1 MFLENT
7 RMKVTVAK
15 KVVLGGHTFHADE
28 DLMAQATDSGLVNWH
43 VGYKPGDS
51 VCVVKKAELEDRRT
65 KSSINF
71 DWPTK

>member
-7 RMKVTVAK
+7 RMKIAVAK
-15 KVVLGGHTFHADE
+15 KVVLGGHTFRAD
-28 DLMAQATDSGLVNWH
+28 DNLMAQATDSGLVTWH

-51 VCVVKKAELEDRRT
+51 VCIVKKAELEDRRT
-65 KSSINF
+65 ESSIHF

>member
-7 RMKVTVAK
+7 RMKITVVK
-15 KVVLGGHTFHADE
+15 EVVLGGHTFRADE
-28 DLMAQATDSGLVNWH
+28 DLMAQATDSGLVTWH

-51 VCVVKKAELEDRRT
+51 VCIVKKAELEDRRME
-65 KSSINF
+65 SSINF

>member
-7 RMKVTVAK
+7 RMKIKVAK
-15 KVVLGGHTFHADE
+15 KVVLGGHTFLADE
-28 DLMAQATDSGLVNWH
+28 DLMAQATDSGLVTWH

-51 VCVVKKAELEDRRT
+51 VCIVKKAELEDRRA
-65 KSSINF
+65 KSSIDF